1 MSFNTNINKIA
12 HQIKRDQGIS
22 WGAALRMA
30 YAYDRSALP
39 TEAATAASGIF
50 GTWTVESLCGVAGH
64 FWGLGK
70 AYAETSDYG
79 RARTMFSIARS
90 LYAFRDNGQSLSY
103 RAFIRLKGVKESVAT
118 EALAYFIASGKG
130 ELTPR
135 SLDLITNHNAQSY
148 ARYIKAPAWTF

>member
-1 MSFNTNINKIA
+1 MSFNTNINKLA
-12 HQIKRDQGIS
+12 HKLRADQGIS
-22 WGAALRMA
+22 WGAALRLA

-39 TEAATAASGIF
+39 SEAATADTGIF
-50 GTWTVESLCGVAGH
+50 GTWTPASLVAVAGH

-79 RARTMFSIARS
+79 RAKAMFSVARA
-90 LYAFRDNGQSLSY
+90 LYAYRDNGQTITY

-118 EALAYFIASGKG
+118 EAVRFFIASGKG

-148 ARYIKAPAWTF
+148 ARYIISPAWTF